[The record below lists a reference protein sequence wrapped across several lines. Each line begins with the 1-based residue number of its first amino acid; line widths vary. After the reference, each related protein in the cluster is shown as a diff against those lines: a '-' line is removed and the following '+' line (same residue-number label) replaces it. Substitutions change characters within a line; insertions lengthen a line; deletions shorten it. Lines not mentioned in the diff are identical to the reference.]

1 MVRLELRPGKGEY
14 GALQVR
20 IVNKGVN
27 TKVSTGVKLRP
38 KEWVAE
44 AQTLRHPNDVRKQVS
59 LGGLSYAVVNDKL
72 QELRRALDA
81 IDARGE
87 LTAAVARQCIGE
99 ILKEGVCEARY
110 VPGGFVEFVDE
121 YVEGLKSGRILKVK
135 TKERFEKC
143 YWQQYERAG
152 KYLRRYE
159 EWAGVKIGW
168 GGLTEN
174 FFGRFCQYLKVTV
187 GLRQNTVWEY
197 SDKVRAMVKAAM
209 KKKLVTCDVDLEEW
223 STTTCSPDAVY
234 LSSEKLQQLYET
246 DLQDEAVVERLIEAA
261 REEDKAFVRKELK
274 TECKRRM
281 YENVR
286 ITLLKLCLSGQ
297 RFSDLAKIDKE
308 NVVTLKDGREYVRL
322 RQKKTKKLVYIP
334 VSDRLTNVLE
344 SRMEKKSQ
352 GQVGK
357 QIKRLGRILG
367 WCEVP
372 NIQEEIGGMIV
383 PTTRKFYEHMSGHT
397 GRRTFATLAYQRGV
411 SLASIMAV
419 TGHKSEA
426 MLRRYLKLDEEETA
440 MMASAELFSISVA
453 ASAKV
458 DAG

>member
-1 MVRLELRPGKGEY
+1 MELRLGKGEY

-87 LTAAVARQCIGE
+87 LTAAVAKQCIDE
-99 ILKEGVCEARY
+99 ILKEGVCEAKY
-110 VPGGFVEFVDE
+110 VPGGFVDFCRQ
-121 YVEGLKSGRILKVK
+121 YVKELEEGRILKPK
-135 TKERFEKC
+135 SKEKFGRE
-143 YWQQYERAG
+143 YWTQF
-152 KYLRRYE
+152 RRTVQHLEGYE
-159 EWAGVKIGW
+159 EYEAVKIGW
-168 GGLTEN
+168 GGLTVV
-174 FFGRFCQYLKVTV
+174 FYDRFCCYLRNVAKLKARTIKN
-187 GLRQNTVWEY
+187 NTQKLQV
-197 SDKVRAMVKAAM
+197 MVKAAM
-209 KKKLVTCDVDLEEW
+209 KRKLVTCDVDMDEW
-223 STTTCSPDAVY
+223 TISVASSDAVY
-234 LSSEKLQQLYET
+234 LS
-246 DLQDEAVVERLIEAA
+246 DERLTELYGIDLTDENVSRKLVNAA
-261 REEDKAFVRKELK
+261 REEDKKDVQRYMK
-274 TECKRRM
+274 TTVARQRLQ
-281 YENVR
+281 NVAN
-286 ITLLKLCLSGQ
+286 IFLLCCLSGQ
-297 RFSDLAKIDKE
+297 RFSDVYKLCRE
-308 NVVTLKDGREYVRL
+308 NVVRLKDGREYIQVK
-322 RQKKTKKLVYIP
+322 QTKTKNLVYVP
-334 VSDRLTNVLE
+334 LSKRLADVMDRGIVP
-344 SRMEKKSQ
+344 KSINTIDA
-352 GQVGK
+352 QV
-357 QIKRLGRILG
+357 KRLGMVLG
-367 WCEVP
+367 WNEVP
-372 NIQEEIGGMIV
+372 RIYEEVGGMIV
-383 PTTRKFYEHMSGHT
+383 PTTRPYYKHLASHT